1 MQVLVTEPANL
12 ILEDM
17 TDDEFFEFCVRNQEN
32 RIERTAEGK
41 VVIMPGTGGKTGN
54 RNMRLS
60 AQLSN
65 WADADGRGAGFDSS
79 TMFRLPNTAMRSPD
93 GSWVPFPR
101 LARLTP
107 EQKEKF
113 LPLCPDFVI
122 ELTSPSDRL
131 PQVQEKMDEWMANGC
146 QLGWI
151 LDTKTRQAHV
161 YRASGVE
168 ILDNPTELRGE
179 GPVAGFT
186 LGLARIW
193 DPGW

>member
-12 ILEDM
+12 TLQDM
-17 TDDEFFEFCVRNQEN
+17 TDDEFFEFCVHNQEN
-32 RIERTAEGK
+32 RIERTADGK
-41 VVIMPGTGGKTGN
+41 VVIMSGTGGKTGN
-54 RNMRLS
+54 RNSRLT
-60 AQLSN
+60 AQLNN
-65 WADADGRGAGFDSS
+65 WADSDGRGAAFDSN
-79 TMFRLPNTAMRSPD
+79 TMFRLPNTAMRAAD
-93 GSWVPFPR
+93 GSWVHISR

-107 EQKEKF
+107 EQQEKF

-131 PQVQEKMDEWMANGC
+131 PQVQEKMNEWMANGC

-151 LDTKTRQAHV
+151 LDIKARQAHI

-168 ILDNPTELRGE
+168 VLETPTRLLGE
-179 GPVAGFT
+179 GPVEGFQLHLT
-186 LGLARIW
+186 RIW